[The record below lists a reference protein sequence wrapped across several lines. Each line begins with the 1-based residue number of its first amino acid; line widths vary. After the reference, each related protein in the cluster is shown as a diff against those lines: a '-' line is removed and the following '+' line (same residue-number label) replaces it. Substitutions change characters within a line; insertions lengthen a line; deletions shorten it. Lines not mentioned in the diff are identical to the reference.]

1 MTRETL
7 TTTLPVGDL
16 SQVDW
21 VEISFEVHDIL
32 CLEKLRLSDPNSD
45 FAIDVIQD
53 YDPHAWN
60 VNTEEQDWTSAT
72 GREITYFTSH
82 CEVDWRQLSRAS
94 QFFFYEIIRVLFGVL
109 LLHFFISRQLYHTK
123 FLL

>member
-1 MTRETL
+1 MALTRETL
-7 TTTLPVGDL
+7 KTTLPVGDL

-72 GREITYFTSH
+72 GREITYFTNH
-82 CEVDWRQLSRAS
+82 CEVDWRQLSRVGQLFLLLS
-94 QFFFYEIIRVLFGVL
+94 PYEILI
-109 LLHFFISRQLYHTK
+109 ISYNL
-123 FLL
+123 